1 MFLVF
6 QAIAVVPNGPLDS
19 VEQIMN
25 IVCIQQHAEPL
36 PGTKRDSSG
45 SADNQRDGLMI
56 AALATL
62 AFLVAI
68 WAVVVALAET
78 LVESGEKIM
87 AALKGQSPLAI
98 PVRQAPVRVR
108 VSARSVRQARPV
120 RARPKLRAA
129 A

>member
-1 MFLVF
+1 
-6 QAIAVVPNGPLDS
+6 
-19 VEQIMN
+19 
-25 IVCIQQHAEPL
+25 
-36 PGTKRDSSG
+36 
-45 SADNQRDGLMI
+45 MI

-68 WAVVVALAET
+68 WAVVVAMAET
-78 LVESGEKIM
+78 FAESGEKIM

-98 PVRQAPVRVR
+98 PMHQAPVSVR

-120 RARPKLRAA
+120 RVRPRLRAA

>member
-1 MFLVF
+1 
-6 QAIAVVPNGPLDS
+6 
-19 VEQIMN
+19 
-25 IVCIQQHAEPL
+25 
-36 PGTKRDSSG
+36 
-45 SADNQRDGLMI
+45 MI

-68 WAVVVALAET
+68 WAVVVAMAET
-78 LVESGEKIM
+78 LAESGEKIM

-98 PVRQAPVRVR
+98 PVRQARVPVRVS
-108 VSARSVRQARPV
+108 VRSVRLARPV

>member
-1 MFLVF
+1 MFLLF
-6 QAIAVVPNGPLDS
+6 QALAVVPNALLDS
-19 VEQIMN
+19 AEQIMN
-25 IVCIQQHAEPL
+25 IGLNQQDAEPL

-68 WAVVVALAET
+68 WAVVVAMAET
-78 LVESGEKIM
+78 FAESGEKIM

-98 PVRQAPVRVR
+98 PVRQAPVPVR

>member
-1 MFLVF
+1 
-6 QAIAVVPNGPLDS
+6 
-19 VEQIMN
+19 MN
-25 IVCIQQHAEPL
+25 IVCNQQHAEPP

-68 WAVVVALAET
+68 WAVVVAMAET
-78 LVESGEKIM
+78 LAESGEKIM

-98 PVRQAPVRVR
+98 PVRQAPVPVR
-108 VSARSVRQARPV
+108 VSVRSVRQVRPV